1 MVMTG
6 ERGNGNFFEIILE
19 GRRGVWNIFFLG
31 KSGGGI
37 QPRAGDGTDDS
48 L

>member
-1 MVMTG
+1 MGTFLKLYWKGG
-6 ERGNGNFFEIILE
+6 EVSGIYFFWES
-19 GRRGVWNIFFLG
+19 R
-31 KSGGGI
+31 GGGI